1 MGRDIW
7 AVGEGLAW
15 DSPCPMCLSIAGGLR
30 VPFFVLPVFLDS
42 RVAGESFGG
51 WVGGQ
56 SGWEGPTEAPPAV

>member
-1 MGRDIW
+1 M
-7 AVGEGLAW
+7 GEGLAW
-15 DSPCPMCLSIAGGLR
+15 YSPCPVCLSLCSFSIAGGLH
-30 VPFFVLPVFLDS
+30 VPFFVLHVFLDS